1 MSTILPRPK
10 AVQVLSA
17 LRSGSTPSAF
27 AKELAVGQI
36 PWFQTS
42 LQLLDE
48 LAECEHFGV
57 RFVRARYG
65 GGKTHFLRCLQ
76 SEAKARN
83 WATAYV
89 LLRHGEVELD
99 RFNTI
104 VAEIAEK
111 LELPG
116 DQRGLPAL
124 LRNALIELAKR
135 NGYDP
140 TGATSFK
147 TRERVQSAI
156 TRFAQEH
163 GLGYQFNLALQVCM
177 YAVLDNDEQLLAQF
191 ANWLSGGG
199 ESLTVDPNEL
209 ASSPNQPKTRAT
221 RTILKPLGLG
231 DAEQL
236 IRLFALLVEEAGY
249 NGLYLALDEIEL
261 VAGQTSRR
269 RSNSF
274 QTLRE
279 LVDQNDENLMPPS
292 TCLYLAAT
300 PDMFEN
306 PDLFPSY
313 KALQDRIEELPSLT
327 GKGAINYRAPVVN
340 LDSTELGEDDLRSL
354 AAKVVSIFTTVNGEP
369 REDAVARIESV
380 VQAVANGNYVIA
392 RPRLLCRCVVELLE
406 GRLGD
411 DLREEL
417 ATRTEEM
424 RKERER
430 EIKGK

>member
-1 MSTILPRPK
+1 MNTALPRAK
-10 AVQVLSA
+10 AVQVLKA
-17 LRSGSTPSAF
+17 LRSGSTPAGF
-27 AKELAVGQI
+27 ALELSVGQT
-36 PWFQTS
+36 PWFQTAVM
-42 LQLLDE
+42 LLDE
-48 LAECEHFGV
+48 LADCEHFDV

-76 SEAKARN
+76 AEAKARG

-89 LLRHGEVELD
+89 LLKHGEIELD

-104 VAEIAEK
+104 VAEIADK
-111 LELPG
+111 LELPDG
-116 DQRGLPAL
+116 KRGLPSL
-124 LRNALIELAKR
+124 LKQALIGIAKR

-140 TGATSFK
+140 AGPMSFK
-147 TRERVQSAI
+147 TRERAQRAVSN
-156 TRFAQEH
+156 FVQEH
-163 GLGYQFNLALQVCM
+163 GLGYQFNLALQVCI
-177 YAVLDNDEQLLAQF
+177 YALLEKDEPLLAQF
-191 ANWLSGGG
+191 ANWLGGGG

-209 ASSPNQPKTRAT
+209 SSSPNQPKTKAARSV
-221 RTILKPLGLG
+221 LKPLGLG

-236 IRLFALLVEEAGY
+236 IRLFALLVDEAGY
-249 NGLYLALDEIEL
+249 NGLYLAIDEIEL
-261 VAGQTSRR
+261 ISGQTSRR
-269 RSNSF
+269 RNNSF

-313 KALQDRIEELPSLT
+313 KALQDRIEELPSLS
-327 GKGAINYRAPVVN
+327 GKGDINYRAPVVN
-340 LDSTELGEDDLRSL
+340 LDSTELGEKELRDL
-354 AAKVVSIFTTVNGEP
+354 ADKVVSVFKVANGDP
-369 REDAVARIESV
+369 SDDLLARIPKLVSAVAK
-380 VQAVANGNYVIA
+380 GNYVIA

-406 GRLGD
+406 GRLGA

-430 EIKGK
+430 EIKGQ

>member
-1 MSTILPRPK
+1 MNTVLPRPK
-10 AVQVLSA
+10 AVQVIKA
-17 LRSGSTPSAF
+17 LRSGSTPAAF
-27 AKELAVGQI
+27 ALELSVGQT
-36 PWFQTS
+36 PWFQTA
-42 LQLLDE
+42 LTLLDE
-48 LAECEHFGV
+48 LADCEHFDV

-76 SEAKARN
+76 AEAKARG

-89 LLRHGEVELD
+89 LLKHGEVELD
-99 RFNTI
+99 RFNSI
-104 VAEIAEK
+104 VAEIADK
-111 LELPG
+111 LELPDG
-116 DQRGLPAL
+116 KRGLPSL
-124 LRNALIELAKR
+124 LKQALIGIAKR

-140 TGATSFK
+140 AGPMSFK
-147 TRERVQSAI
+147 TRERAQRAVSN
-156 TRFAQEH
+156 FVQEH
-163 GLGYQFNLALQVCM
+163 GLGYQFNLALQVCI
-177 YAVLDNDEQLLAQF
+177 YALLEKDDPLLAQF
-191 ANWLSGGG
+191 ANWLGGGG

-209 ASSPNQPKTRAT
+209 SSSPNQPKTKAARSV
-221 RTILKPLGLG
+221 LKPLGLG

-236 IRLFALLVEEAGY
+236 IRLFALLVDEAGY
-249 NGLYLALDEIEL
+249 NGLYLAIDEIEL
-261 VAGQTSRR
+261 ISGQTGRR
-269 RSNSF
+269 RNNSF

-340 LDSTELGEDDLRSL
+340 LDATELGEKELRDL
-354 AAKVVSIFTTVNGEP
+354 ADKVVTVFKAANGDPDEELLARIP
-369 REDAVARIESV
+369 KLVSAVAK
-380 VQAVANGNYVIA
+380 GNYVIA

-406 GRLGD
+406 GRLGA

-430 EIKGK
+430 EIKGQ

>member
-1 MSTILPRPK
+1 MDTTLPRPK
-10 AVQVLSA
+10 AVQVLKA
-17 LRSGSTPSAF
+17 LRSGSTPAGF
-27 AKELAVGQI
+27 ARELAVGQT
-36 PWFQTS
+36 PWFQTA
-42 LQLLDE
+42 LKLLDE
-48 LAECEHFGV
+48 LADCEHFDV

-89 LLRHGEVELD
+89 LLKHKEVELD

-104 VAEIAEK
+104 VAEIADK
-111 LELPG
+111 LELP
-116 DQRGLPAL
+116 DDTRGLPSLLRKAL
-124 LRNALIELAKR
+124 LGIAKR

-140 TGATSFK
+140 TGPMSFR
-147 TRERVQSAI
+147 TRERAQQAVSQ
-156 TRFAQEH
+156 FAQKN

-177 YAVLDNDEQLLAQF
+177 YALLEGDEQLLAQF
-191 ANWLSGGG
+191 ANWLAGGG
-199 ESLTVDPNEL
+199 DSLTVDPNEL
-209 ASSPNQPKTRAT
+209 NSSPNQPKTKAS

-236 IRLFALLVEEAGY
+236 IRLYALLVNEAGFS
-249 NGLYLALDEIEL
+249 GLYLAIDEIEL
-261 VAGQTSRR
+261 ISGQTTRR

-279 LVDQNDENLMPPS
+279 LVDQNDENLLPPS
-292 TCLYLAAT
+292 TCIYLAAT

-313 KALQDRIEELPSLT
+313 KALQDRIEELPSLA

-340 LDSTELGEDDLRSL
+340 LDTTELGVEELRTL
-354 AAKVVSIFTTVNGEP
+354 ADKVVAIFRSANGEP
-369 REDAVARIESV
+369 ADDVVARIEGLV
-380 VQAVANGNYVIA
+380 DAVAKGNYVIA
-392 RPRLLCRCVVELLE
+392 RPRLLCRCMVELLE
-406 GRLGD
+406 GRLGE

-424 RKERER
+424 RKERAK
-430 EIKGK
+430 EIKGS

>member
-1 MSTILPRPK
+1 MNTALPRPK
-10 AVQVLSA
+10 AVQVLKA
-17 LRSGSTPSAF
+17 LRSGSTPAAF
-27 AKELAVGQI
+27 ALELSVGQT
-36 PWFQTS
+36 PWFQMAVM
-42 LQLLDE
+42 LLDE
-48 LAECEHFGV
+48 LADCEHFDV

-76 SEAKARN
+76 AEAKARG

-89 LLRHGEVELD
+89 LLKHGEVELD

-104 VAEIAEK
+104 VAEIADK
-111 LELPG
+111 LELPDG
-116 DQRGLPAL
+116 KRGLPSL
-124 LRNALIELAKR
+124 LKQALIGIAKR

-140 TGATSFK
+140 AGPMSFK
-147 TRERVQSAI
+147 TRERAQRAVSN
-156 TRFAQEH
+156 FVQEH
-163 GLGYQFNLALQVCM
+163 GLGYQFNLALQVCI
-177 YAVLDNDEQLLAQF
+177 YALLEKDELLLAQF
-191 ANWLSGGG
+191 ANWLGGGG

-209 ASSPNQPKTRAT
+209 SSSPNQPKTKAARSV
-221 RTILKPLGLG
+221 LKPLGLG

-236 IRLFALLVEEAGY
+236 IRLFALLVDEAGY
-249 NGLYLALDEIEL
+249 NGLYLAIDEIEL
-261 VAGQTSRR
+261 ISGQTSRR
-269 RSNSF
+269 RNNSF

-313 KALQDRIEELPSLT
+313 KALQDRIEELPSLS

-340 LDSTELGEDDLRSL
+340 LDATELGEKELRDL
-354 AAKVVSIFTTVNGEP
+354 ADKVVTVFKAANGDLS
-369 REDAVARIESV
+369 EDLLARIPKLVSAVAK
-380 VQAVANGNYVIA
+380 GNYVIA

-406 GRLGD
+406 GRLGS

-430 EIKGK
+430 EIKGQ

>member
-1 MSTILPRPK
+1 MNTALPRPK
-10 AVQVLSA
+10 AVQVLNA
-17 LRSGSTPSAF
+17 LRSGSTPAAF
-27 AKELAVGQI
+27 ALELSVGQT
-36 PWFQTS
+36 PWFQMAVM
-42 LQLLDE
+42 LLDE
-48 LAECEHFGV
+48 LADCEHFDV

-76 SEAKARN
+76 AEARARG

-89 LLRHGEVELD
+89 LLKHGEVELD
-99 RFNTI
+99 RFNSI
-104 VAEIAEK
+104 VAEIADK
-111 LELPG
+111 LELPDG
-116 DQRGLPAL
+116 KRGLPSL
-124 LRNALIELAKR
+124 LKQALIGIAKR

-140 TGATSFK
+140 AGPMSFK
-147 TRERVQSAI
+147 TRERAQRAVSN
-156 TRFAQEH
+156 FVQEH
-163 GLGYQFNLALQVCM
+163 GLGYQFNLALQVCI
-177 YAVLDNDEQLLAQF
+177 YALLEKDELLLAQF
-191 ANWLSGGG
+191 ANWLGGGG

-209 ASSPNQPKTRAT
+209 SSSPNQPKTKAARSV
-221 RTILKPLGLG
+221 LKPLGLG

-236 IRLFALLVEEAGY
+236 IRLFALLVDEAGY
-249 NGLYLALDEIEL
+249 NGLYLAIDEIEL
-261 VAGQTSRR
+261 ISGQTSRR
-269 RSNSF
+269 RNNSF

-313 KALQDRIEELPSLT
+313 KALQDRIEELPSLS
-327 GKGAINYRAPVVN
+327 GKGDINYRAPVVN
-340 LDSTELGEDDLRSL
+340 LDSTELGEKELRDL
-354 AAKVVSIFTTVNGEP
+354 ADKVVSVFKAANGDP
-369 REDAVARIESV
+369 GEDLLARIPKLVSAVAK
-380 VQAVANGNYVIA
+380 GNYVIA

-406 GRLGD
+406 GRLGA

-430 EIKGK
+430 EIKGQ

>member
-1 MSTILPRPK
+1 MNTALPRPK
-10 AVQVLSA
+10 AVQVLKA
-17 LRSGSTPSAF
+17 LRSGSTPAAF
-27 AKELAVGQI
+27 ALELSVGQT
-36 PWFQTS
+36 PWFETAVM
-42 LQLLDE
+42 LLDE
-48 LAECEHFGV
+48 LADCEHFDV

-76 SEAKARN
+76 AEAKARG

-89 LLRHGEVELD
+89 LLKHGEVELD

-104 VAEIAEK
+104 VAEIADK
-111 LELPG
+111 LELPDG
-116 DQRGLPAL
+116 KRGLPSL
-124 LRNALIELAKR
+124 LKQALIGIAKR

-140 TGATSFK
+140 AGPMSFK
-147 TRERVQSAI
+147 TRERAQRAVSNFVQK
-156 TRFAQEH
+156 H
-163 GLGYQFNLALQVCM
+163 GLGYQFNLALQVCI
-177 YAVLDNDEQLLAQF
+177 YALLEKDELLLAQF
-191 ANWLSGGG
+191 ANWLGGGG

-209 ASSPNQPKTRAT
+209 SSSPNQQKTKAARSV
-221 RTILKPLGLG
+221 LKPLGLG

-236 IRLFALLVEEAGY
+236 TRLFALLVDEAGY
-249 NGLYLALDEIEL
+249 NGLYLAIDEIEL
-261 VAGQTSRR
+261 ISGQTSRR
-269 RSNSF
+269 RNNSF

-313 KALQDRIEELPSLT
+313 KALQDRIEELPSLS

-340 LDSTELGEDDLRSL
+340 LDATELGEKELRDL
-354 AAKVVSIFTTVNGEP
+354 ADKVVSVFKSANGDP
-369 REDAVARIESV
+369 SEDLLARIPKLVSAVAK
-380 VQAVANGNYVIA
+380 GNYVIA

-406 GRLGD
+406 GRLGA

-430 EIKGK
+430 EIKGQ